1 MKINCVRIQNF
12 RRLKNV
18 PIDFEPDISIFVG
31 ANNSGKT
38 SASYAIDMFING
50 MKDKFTIYDFT
61 AGCWAEINKIGD
73 DPKKSIEDNLELPSI
88 SIDLWFDY
96 TANDVHRIM
105 NLLPE
110 LEWEGTVVG
119 LRIQFQPKSTV
130 DILNRY
136 LEAKEKAAPHI
147 PAQPEKKYMPWP
159 KNLIDFL
166 GKSFSQEYEFKYYV
180 LDQSRVNSEF
190 ILEDKY
196 TPAQLPHDVGKG
208 LVKSL
213 LRVDTLHA
221 QRYLTD
227 QNSNIRAE
235 DLSKCLSRF
244 YKRNLEK
251 REEDH
256 EALSALF
263 DSEAQF
269 NEHLKKVFDD
279 TLKRLSI
286 LGYPGVLNPHLIIRS
301 ALNPT
306 TIMSQ
311 DTRVHYSLDG
321 SDDGLALP
329 DNYNGLGF
337 KNLIY
342 MVVELLDIQARWMDQ
357 EEERALLQLIIIEEP
372 EAHLHAQLQQIFIR
386 QILKILTLEGE
397 DAQYYSTQLGITTH
411 SPHILYERG
420 FRPIRYF
427 RREGVAG
434 INQYSTALNLSKF
447 YKGEPLSNFLE
458 RYMKLTH
465 CDLFFAD
472 AAILVEGNVE
482 RILLPL
488 MIEKESETLNSSYLS
503 ILEVGGAYAF
513 RFKSLLEF
521 LGIPALVITD
531 LDSVKIKEGTPK
543 DKGEEDD
550 DPEEEMEVEEPEAE
564 GAEIKIQ
571 KYRIGKAC
579 RPNEPDCISSNQTLV
594 KWLPKKILIT
604 DLLKA
609 ENDTL
614 IQVATEKSASTIYV
628 AYQKEVEVEW
638 KGKKLKVAG
647 RTLEETFALE
657 NTSWCQNESQDHLGL
672 RFRKEPE
679 DINSLA
685 NKIHIR
691 VSSTSFNKTTFAL
704 GVLSENP
711 KDWNVPVYIKEGLD
725 WLGKQIVIESPIS
738 LGDSGTENILIDDV
752 DTPVLVEAGKNKKT
766 RNPTKAKRNG
776 KEN

>member
-1 MKINCVRIQNF
+1 MNINCIRIKNF
-12 RRLKNV
+12 RRLKDV
-18 PIDFEPDISIFVG
+18 LIDFETDISIFVG

-38 SASYAIDMFING
+38 SASYILDMFVNRE
-50 MKDKFTIYDFT
+50 KDKFSIYDFT
-61 AGCWAEINKIGD
+61 ACCWAEINQIGD
-73 DPKKSIEDNLELPSI
+73 DPKKSIDEGAELPTI
-88 SIDLWFDY
+88 SLDLWFNFK
-96 TANDVHRIM
+96 ANDVHRIM
-105 NLLPE
+105 DLLPE
-110 LEWEGTVVG
+110 LEWEGTIVG

-136 LEAKEKAAPHI
+136 IEAKEKVAQHV
-147 PAQPEKKYMPWP
+147 PAQPGKKYKPWP

-166 GKSFSQEYEFKYYV
+166 GKSFSQEYEFRYYV
-180 LDQSRVNSEF
+180 LDQKKVNSGF
-190 ILEDKY
+190 IEENGYVPSEL
-196 TPAQLPHDVGKG
+196 QQDVGKS
-208 LVKSL
+208 LVRSL

-221 QRYLTD
+221 QRYLSD
-227 QNSNIRAE
+227 QSSNVRAE

-269 NEHLKKVFDD
+269 NDHLKKVFDD

-286 LGYPGVLNPHLIIRS
+286 LGYPGILNPHLIIRS

-342 MVVELLDIQARWMDQ
+342 MVVELLDIQAQWIDQ
-357 EEERALLQLIIIEEP
+357 EEDRALLQVIVIEEP
-372 EAHLHAQLQQIFIR
+372 EAHLHTQLQQIFIR
-386 QILKILTLEGE
+386 QIIKILTISGE
-397 DAQYYSTQLGITTH
+397 DAQYYSTQLAITTH

-427 RREGVAG
+427 RREGEAG
-434 INQYSTALNLSKF
+434 VKQYSIALNLSKF
-447 YKGEPLSNFLE
+447 YAGALQKDFLE

-488 MIEKESETLNSSYLS
+488 MIEKMSEKLNTSYLS

-513 RFKSLLEF
+513 RFKNLIEF

-531 LDSVKIKEGTPK
+531 LDSVKVKVNAAGTEAE
-543 DKGEEDD
+543 EEDD
-550 DPEEEMEVEEPEAE
+550 DEEPSDEIEIEEPVGEDGEVET
-564 GAEIKIQ
+564 K

-579 RPNEPDCISSNQTLV
+579 RPNELNCITSNQTLV
-594 KWLPKKILIT
+594 KWLPQK
-604 DLLKA
+604 
-609 ENDTL
+609 TL
-614 IQVATEKSASTIYV
+614 ISELLQTEENAIIQKPSEQSTATIYV
-628 AYQKEVEVEW
+628 AFQKDAEVEW
-638 KGKKLKVAG
+638 NEEKLQVAG
-647 RTLEETFALE
+647 RTLEESFALE
-657 NTSWCQNESQDHLGL
+657 NAKWCQEEDRTHLGL
-672 RFRKEPE
+672 RFRKQPQNIDE
-679 DINSLA
+679 LA
-685 NKIHIR
+685 DKIHKR
-691 VSSTSFNKTTFAL
+691 VGSKSFNKTNFAL
-704 GVLSENP
+704 GVLAEKPETWSVP
-711 KDWNVPVYIKEGLD
+711 KYIRDGLT
-725 WLGKQIVIESPIS
+725 WLVKQLVIEEFVPDAEIKVQSNGAVQSGVTEEVQPAMVDNIS
-738 LGDSGTENILIDDV
+738 ETLKL
-752 DTPVLVEAGKNKKT
+752 
-766 RNPTKAKRNG
+766 
-776 KEN
+776 

>member
-1 MKINCVRIQNF
+1 
-12 RRLKNV
+12 LKDV
-18 PIDFEPDISIFVG
+18 LIDFEPDISIFVG

-38 SASYAIDMFING
+38 SASYAIDMFVNG
-50 MKDKFTIYDFT
+50 HKDKFSIYDFT
-61 AGCWAEINKIGD
+61 SCCWADINKVGD
-73 DPKKSIEDNLELPSI
+73 DPKKSIEDGVELPTI
-88 SIDLWFDY
+88 SLDLWFDY
-96 TANDVHRIM
+96 TANDIHRIVD
-105 NLLPE
+105 LLPE
-110 LEWEGTVVG
+110 LEWEGTIVG
-119 LRIQFQPKSTV
+119 LRIQFQPKSTA

-136 LEAKEKAAPHI
+136 IEAQAKAAPHI
-147 PAQPEKKYMPWP
+147 PAQEGKKYKPWP

-166 GKSFSQEYEFKYYV
+166 GKNFNQEYEFRYYV
-180 LDQSRVNSEF
+180 LDELKFNDNFVE
-190 ILEDKY
+190 EAGY
-196 TPAQLPHDVGKG
+196 TPSPLQPEVGKA

-221 QRYLTD
+221 QRYLSD
-227 QNSNIRAE
+227 QNSNARAE

-321 SDDGLALP
+321 TDDGLALP

-342 MVVELLDIQARWMDQ
+342 MVVELLDIQARWIDQ
-357 EEERALLQLIIIEEP
+357 EEERALLQLIVIEEP

-386 QILKILTLEGE
+386 QILKILTIEGE
-397 DAQYYSTQLGITTH
+397 DAQYYATQLAITTH

-427 RREGVAG
+427 RREGEAG
-434 INQYSTALNLSKF
+434 IKQYSVALNLSKF
-447 YKGEPLSNFLE
+447 YEAEDHKDFLE

-488 MIEKESETLNSSYLS
+488 MIEKASDKLNSSYIS
-503 ILEVGGAYAF
+503 ILEVGGAYAY
-513 RFKSLLEF
+513 RFKNLIEF

-531 LDSVKIKEGTPK
+531 LDSVRVRAAAAGGAE
-543 DKGEEDD
+543 EEDD
-550 DPEEEMEVEEPEAE
+550 DEEPTDEMQVDE
-564 GAEIKIQ
+564 PTGEDGAIETKT
-571 KYRIGKAC
+571 YRIGKPC
-579 RPNEPDCISSNQTLV
+579 RPNEENCITSNQTLV
-594 KWLPKKILIT
+594 KWLPKK
-604 DLLKA
+604 
-609 ENDTL
+609 TL
-614 IQVATEKSASTIYV
+614 ISELLQTDEDAIIQKPSEQSAATIYI
-628 AYQKEVEVEW
+628 AFQKEAECEW
-638 KGKKLKVAG
+638 NGESKQVAG
-647 RTLEETFALE
+647 RTLEEAFALE
-657 NTSWCQNESQDHLGL
+657 NAAWCQHADRAHLGL
-672 RFRKEPE
+672 RLRGVTGTIDQLADKVRK
-679 DINSLA
+679 
-685 NKIHIR
+685 R
-691 VSSTSFNKTTFAL
+691 VGSKSFNKTSFAL
-704 GVLSENP
+704 GMLTENP
-711 KDWNVPVYIKEGLD
+711 ADWSIPKYIKDGLT
-725 WLGKQIVIESPIS
+725 WLVNQVVVEVAQPAQTPAVAAANEVPQAAVDNVEPEAAAENNIVPQAPKS
-738 LGDSGTENILIDDV
+738 
-752 DTPVLVEAGKNKKT
+752 
-766 RNPTKAKRNG
+766 
-776 KEN
+776 

>member
-18 PIDFEPDISIFVG
+18 LIDFESDISIFVG

-38 SASYAIDMFING
+38 SASYAIDMFVNG
-50 MKDKFTIYDFT
+50 QKDKFSIYDFT
-61 AGCWAEINKIGD
+61 ATCWEEINKIGD
-73 DPKKSIEDNLELPSI
+73 DPQKSIETGTELPAI
-88 SIDLWFDY
+88 GLDLWFDFV
-96 TANDVHRIM
+96 ANDVHRIM
-105 NLLPE
+105 DLLPE
-110 LEWEGTVVG
+110 LEWEGKIVG
-119 LRIQFQPKSTV
+119 LRIQYQPKSTV

-136 LEAKEKAAPHI
+136 TEARVKVAPYI
-147 PAQPEKKYMPWP
+147 PAQPEKKYKPWP

-166 GKSFSQEYEFKYYV
+166 GKNFNQEYEFRYYV
-180 LDQSRVNSEF
+180 LDQSKV
-190 ILEDKY
+190 DKNFVEEADY
-196 TPAQLPHDVGKG
+196 MPSQLPQDVGKA
-208 LVKSL
+208 LVKKL

-221 QRYLTD
+221 QRYLSD
-227 QNSNIRAE
+227 QSSNARAE

-263 DSEAQF
+263 DSESQF
-269 NEHLKKVFDD
+269 NEHLKKVFEE

-286 LGYPGVLNPHLIIRS
+286 LGYPGVSNPHLIIRS

-321 SDDGLALP
+321 NDNGLALP

-357 EEERALLQLIIIEEP
+357 EGDRALLQLIVIEEP

-386 QILKILTLEGE
+386 QILKILKIEGE
-397 DAQYYSTQLGITTH
+397 DADFFSTQLAITTH

-427 RREGVAG
+427 RREGEAG
-434 INQYSTALNLSKF
+434 VGQYSTALNLSKF
-447 YKGEPLSNFLE
+447 YDSEPMSDFLE

-488 MIEKESETLNSSYLS
+488 MIEKESEILNSSYIS

-513 RFKSLLEF
+513 RFKRLLEF
-521 LGIPALVITD
+521 LGLPALIITD
-531 LDSVKIKEGTPK
+531 LDSVKVKSGAAT
-543 DKGEEDD
+543 DVGEEDD
-550 DPEEEMEVEEPEAE
+550 DEDVSLEEIEIEENAGNAE
-564 GAEIKIQ
+564 QPQMK

-579 RPNEPDCISSNQTLV
+579 RPNEPDCITSNQTLV
-594 KWLPKKILIT
+594 KWLPKKILISE
-604 DLLKA
+604 LLQADK
-609 ENDTL
+609 
-614 IQVATEKSASTIYV
+614 KSITQETSDYSQATIYV
-628 AYQKEVEVEW
+628 TYQKEGEVEW
-638 KGKKLKVAG
+638 KKEKSNVVG

-657 NTSWCQNESQDHLGL
+657 NADWCQHQDREHLGL
-672 RFRKEPE
+672 RLRKQPGSIEE
-679 DINSLA
+679 LA
-685 NKIHIR
+685 NKIHKR
-691 VSSTSFNKTTFAL
+691 VSSKSFNKTSFAL
-704 GVLSENP
+704 GVLSEDPNSW
-711 KDWNVPVYIKEGLD
+711 KVPRYIKDGLD
-725 WLGKQIVIESPIS
+725 WLVEQMVSEATQQFEVETPGDAISVTPIVS
-738 LGDSGTENILIDDV
+738 LDNYHSST
-752 DTPVLVEAGKNKKT
+752 TS
-766 RNPTKAKRNG
+766 
-776 KEN
+776 